1 MCTMVA
7 FRVLAAW
14 HAFSLQGDIVLLA
27 LRDYQD
33 DKSDI
38 IGKYSPDEA
47 RELKKRGELPA
58 TVRVNDIGGLDE
70 AAADQ
75 REDMGFEFITTGNF
89 VVGDEEAGADAGAA
103 AAAGGGADDAILAN
117 GDINFDAI

>member
-1 MCTMVA
+1 MVA
-7 FRVLAAW
+7 FRVLTGV
-14 HAFSLQGDIVLLA
+14 HVFSQGDIVLLA

-75 REDMGFEFITTGNF
+75 REDMGFEFITMGNF
-89 VVGDEEAGADAGAA
+89 VVGDEDAGAEAGAA
-103 AAAGGGADDAILAN
+103 AAAGGGAGDAIDAN